1 MPDLDALKNTPDFSN
16 LQKLDFSN
24 CSKNWEKSTGE
35 RLKESGSTPNTG
47 RTGQMSQQEKLSLKM
62 KGLSIEVFSDAGD
75 LEPQ

>member
-24 CSKNWEKSTGE
+24 IEKSTGE

-47 RTGQMSQQEKLSLKM
+47 RTGQMSQREKLSMKM
-62 KGLSIEVFSDAGD
+62 KGLSIEVFSDGD
-75 LEPQ
+75 DFEPQ